1 MPHTSRPNSKSNKSK
16 AKKRLQVTDST
27 GWTHVT
33 TTNLSRAVPKA
44 KASDENEDEVDLPPA
59 EPPTNLTLSAL
70 ETQFARH
77 HERFLASDC
86 WRTISNT
93 VCRALTQ
100 TQLDHLVVVSL
111 ALGSPSGFLRG
122 GWVDRRAVSMDQ
134 VVALVC
140 IRDVLR
146 TSPPPGPYLHCVSN
160 KRTGQRG
167 NVTVYTQDPVYNNL
181 DKELFSKLDIKVVEH
196 PRAFDLVSQSS
207 LVYCPGAERAHLG
220 GILEV
225 MPWGLLGGPLED
237 MEGADAQ
244 RFVQDR
250 TATRI
255 PVYEPNET
263 AFWGMR
269 VYF

>member
-1 MPHTSRPNSKSNKSK
+1 MPDEALNWYIQAQTHSTPPTHQMPHTSRPNSKSNKSK

-140 IRDVLR
+140 IRDMLR
-146 TSPPPGPYLHCVSN
+146 TSPPC
-160 KRTGQRG
+160 
-167 NVTVYTQDPVYNNL
+167 
-181 DKELFSKLDIKVVEH
+181 
-196 PRAFDLVSQSS
+196 AFI
-207 LVYCPGAERAHLG
+207 C
-220 GILEV
+220 
-225 MPWGLLGGPLED
+225 
-237 MEGADAQ
+237 
-244 RFVQDR
+244 
-250 TATRI
+250 TACLIRKQ
-255 PVYEPNET
+255 VREE
-263 AFWGMR
+263 M
-269 VYF
+269 

>member
-1 MPHTSRPNSKSNKSK
+1 MPHTNRPNSKNKSK

-33 TTNLSRAVPKA
+33 TTSLSRALPKTTTTT
-44 KASDENEDEVDLPPA
+44 DERIPPA
-59 EPPTNLTLSAL
+59 EPPTNLTLSVL
-70 ETQFARH
+70 QTQFARH
-77 HERFLASDC
+77 HERFLASEC
-86 WRTISNT
+86 WRIISNVLST
-93 VCRALTQ
+93 AIRDQ
-100 TQLDHLVVVSL
+100 KSQDQDLVIVSL

-146 TSPPPGPYLHCVSN
+146 MSPKKKGVS
-160 KRTGQRG
+160 
-167 NVTVYTQDPVYNNL
+167 VYTQDPVYNDL
-181 DKELFSKLDIKVVEH
+181 DKALFDALGITVVEH
-196 PRAFDLVSQSS
+196 PRAFDLVSKSS
-207 LVYCPGAERAHLG
+207 FVYCPGAERVHLG

-237 MEGADAQ
+237 MEGGDAQ
-244 RFVQDR
+244 RFVQGKS
-250 TATRI
+250 ATRV

-269 VYF
+269 VYL